1 MAFPSTYNFNYYKGD
16 TFEFKIYPKNSNGS
30 AFDLSTYASTANP
43 PGETKFTIATAR
55 GSAGVAGKISCSAV
69 ISLSD
74 NSITCMISP
83 QNGSLL
89 NANAS
94 YVYDVEIS
102 KSSGGSATVYT
113 LLTGSISVT
122 DQISGATA

>member
-16 TFEFKIYPKNSNGS
+16 TFEFKIYPKNSNGT
-30 AFDLSTYASTANP
+30 AFDLTSYALSAVP
-43 PGETKFTIATAR
+43 PGDGAKFTIATAR
-55 GSAGVAGKISCSAV
+55 GSAGVTGKVVAQAT

-74 NSITCMISP
+74 NSITCTITPAIST
-83 QNGSLL
+83 SLL
-89 NANAS
+89 ATSS

-102 KSSGGSATVYT
+102 KGSGATVHT

-122 DQISGATA
+122 DQVTGATS